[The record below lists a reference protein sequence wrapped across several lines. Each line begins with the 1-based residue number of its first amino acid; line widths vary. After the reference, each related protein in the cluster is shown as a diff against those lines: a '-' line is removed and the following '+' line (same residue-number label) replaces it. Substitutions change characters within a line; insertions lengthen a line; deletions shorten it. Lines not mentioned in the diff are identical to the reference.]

1 MNETTPERDWK
12 SGAKE
17 AALALPN
24 LVKLLY
30 RLMRD
35 SRVPARRK
43 VTAGMAVA
51 YVASPIDVVPDFI
64 PFVGQVDDI
73 LLVTFA
79 VHRLIQSVDAEVVEE
94 LWDGSGDAYEVVA
107 AILEWGADLVPKPIR
122 RLLD

>member
-1 MNETTPERDWK
+1 MNDTTTDRDWK
-12 SGAKE
+12 AGAKE
-17 AALALPN
+17 AVLALPN
-24 LVKLLY
+24 LSKLLY

-43 VTAGMAVA
+43 VTAGFAIA

-79 VHRLIQSVDAEVVEE
+79 VHRLIESVEADVVDEY
-94 LWDGSGDAYEVVA
+94 WDGSGDAYEVVA